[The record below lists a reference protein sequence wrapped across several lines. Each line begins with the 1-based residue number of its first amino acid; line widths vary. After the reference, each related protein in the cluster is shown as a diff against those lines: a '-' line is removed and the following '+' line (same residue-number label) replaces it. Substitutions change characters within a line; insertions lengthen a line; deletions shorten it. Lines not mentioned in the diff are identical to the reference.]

1 MADLPC
7 GTVTLLFTDI
17 EGSTRLLQQ
26 TGDAYTEL
34 LHTHAQLL
42 RAAFERHSG
51 VEVSTAGDAFFVAF
65 ASASEAAAAAAEGQ
79 QALAGHDW
87 PENAEIRVRIGI
99 HTGEPQV
106 IGCDYVGLDVHRA
119 ARVMAAGHGGQVLLS
134 EATRKHLGSDLAVI
148 DLGEHR
154 LKDLLQPEHL
164 YQLSIEGLAT
174 EFPAVKTIGNRP
186 TNLPVL
192 PNPLIGRDDELQRI
206 GDLLRRENVRL
217 LTLTG
222 AGGTG
227 KTRLALQVG
236 AELLDDFPSGVF
248 FVPLAP
254 LRDPAFVVPT
264 IAKTLAVREV
274 PGERLLDTLCA
285 YLAERELLL
294 VLDNFEGLVAAGAEL
309 SELLVA
315 APAPTLLA
323 TSRQRLNLSAEREYA
338 VLPLRE
344 RDAVALFHE
353 RVTAIEPGVI
363 VNGDVP
369 EICRRLDGLP
379 LAIELAA
386 ARVKVLAPRAL
397 LERLE
402 RRLPV
407 LTGGPHDL
415 PERQRTLRA
424 TIDWSYELLT
434 PDEQRLF
441 ARLAVFSGGCTLEA
455 AEEICEA
462 DLDTLQSLVDKS
474 LLRHTGRFWMLET
487 IREYATER
495 LETSD
500 EADGILELHAR
511 WYLELSE
518 RAYPELRG
526 ADHVLWLEQLE
537 QEHDNFRSAL
547 GRQLESA
554 DVENALRLAS
564 ALARFWHLRGYLEE
578 GRHWLE
584 TCIRR
589 SGTSPVRPRAL
600 RGLAVLAMEQGDL
613 DRGAAAAEE
622 ALDIDKA
629 AGDEGGAVKSMGILA
644 NIVAFRGDL
653 ASARALY
660 EANAELAGRIGDRR
674 ELAVSLYDLGHI
686 ARLEG
691 HPQMA
696 GERFEESLAIF
707 RELEDLT
714 GQAGALQSLVEVAFE
729 NGETDRAF
737 SLLRV
742 STELFHAT
750 RHISGLINSLDS
762 HAGLLAQVGEA
773 EAASLL
779 WGAYQARNEE
789 LGRDAAHPL
798 EDAAR
803 AESIDAL
810 RKALGDAAFERAWA
824 AGASMSLDDA
834 LAFALA
840 RNPADRRAASGPA
853 RAR

>member
-26 TGDAYTEL
+26 TGDAYAEL
-34 LHTHAQLL
+34 LQAHARLL
-42 RAAFERHSG
+42 RAAFERHGG

-65 ASASEAAAAAAEGQ
+65 ASASEAVAAAAEGQ
-79 QALAGHDW
+79 RALADYGW
-87 PENAEIRVRIGI
+87 PENVEIRVRIGI

-106 IGCDYVGLDVHRA
+106 IGRDYAGLDVHRA

-134 EATRKHLGSDLAVI
+134 AATYKQLDGDLAVI

-164 YQLSIEGLAT
+164 YQLPIDGLPI
-174 EFPAVKTIGNRP
+174 EFPALKTIGNRP

-192 PNPLIGRDDELQRI
+192 PNPLIGRQDELRRI
-206 GDLLRRENVRL
+206 GELLRREKVRL

-222 AGGTG
+222 PGGTG
-227 KTRLALQVG
+227 KTRLALQAA
-236 AELLDDFPSGVF
+236 AELLDEFPGGVF

-254 LRDPAFVVPT
+254 VRDPAFLMPT
-264 IAKTLAVREV
+264 IAKALALREV

-285 YLAERELLL
+285 YLAEKELLL
-294 VLDNFEGLVAAGAEL
+294 VLDNFEGLVEGAAEL
-309 SELLVA
+309 MELLSGA
-315 APAPTLLA
+315 SAPTLLV
-323 TSRQRLNLSAEREYA
+323 TSRQRLHLSAEREYE

-344 RDAVALFHE
+344 PDAVALFHE
-353 RVTAIEPGVI
+353 RVSAIEPRVTL
-363 VNGDVP
+363 NGEVP

-386 ARVKVLAPRAL
+386 ARTKVLAPRAL

-402 RRLPV
+402 RRLPL

-434 PDEQRLF
+434 SDEQRLF
-441 ARLAVFSGGCTLEA
+441 KRLAVFAGGCTLEA
-455 AEEICEA
+455 AEEICDA

-495 LETSD
+495 LHESD
-500 EADGILELHAR
+500 EAAELRQRHAR

-526 ADHVLWLEQLE
+526 PDHVMWLERLE
-537 QEHDNFRSAL
+537 QDHDNFRAVL
-547 GRQLESA
+547 DRQLDGGEA
-554 DVENALRLAS
+554 VDALRLSS

-578 GRHWLE
+578 GRRWLE
-584 TCIRR
+584 TSLRGAGP
-589 SGTSPVRPRAL
+589 SAARPQAL
-600 RGLAVLAMEQGDL
+600 RGLALLAMEQGDL
-613 DRGAAAAEE
+613 DHGAAAAEE
-622 ALDIDKA
+622 ALAVDRA
-629 AGDEGGAVKSMGILA
+629 AGDEEGAAKSMGLLA

-653 ASARALY
+653 TSARALY
-660 EANAELAGRIGDRR
+660 EEQAELARRRGHRR
-674 ELAVSLYDLGHI
+674 ELALTLYDLGHV
-686 ARLEG
+686 ARLQG
-691 HPQMA
+691 DPQTA

-707 RELEDLT
+707 RDLEDVA

-729 NGETDRAF
+729 KGDIERAF

-742 STELFHAT
+742 STELFQAT

-762 HAGLLAQVGEA
+762 HAGLLAEVGEA
-773 EAASLL
+773 EAACRL

-789 LGRDAAHPL
+789 LGRDAGHPL
-798 EDAAR
+798 EDASR
-803 AESIDAL
+803 DESLDAV
-810 RKALGDAAFERAWA
+810 RKALGDAAFERAWT
-824 AGASMSLDDA
+824 AGVAMTLDEA
-834 LAFALA
+834 LTFALA
-840 RNPADRRAASGPA
+840 QHPADRQTA
-853 RAR
+853 